1 MVFIKIFFKSWSFLI
16 IGVLINGV
24 YMIYIS
30 NRFYGSCYIIVS
42 FWFLIFM
49 VLFGDV
55 FYNFVDGLVI
65 GVVFIESVFVGI
77 VIIIIVFC
85 YEFLY
90 ELGNKY

>member
-1 MVFIKIFFKSWSFLI
+1 MVFIKIFFKSWGFLI

-24 YMIYIS
+24 YMIYI
-30 NRFYGSCYIIVS
+30 SCYIIVS

>member
-24 YMIYIS
+24 YMIYI
-30 NRFYGSCYIIVS
+30 SCYIIVS

>member
-1 MVFIKIFFKSWSFLI
+1 
-16 IGVLINGV
+16 
-24 YMIYIS
+24 
-30 NRFYGSCYIIVS
+30 
-42 FWFLIFM
+42 M
-49 VLFGDV
+49 VLLGDI

>member
-1 MVFIKIFFKSWSFLI
+1 MVFIKIFFKSWGFLI

-30 NRFYGSCYIIVS
+30 CYIIVS
-42 FWFLIFM
+42 FWFFIFM
-49 VLFGDV
+49 VLLGDV